1 MIKSNLPQSS
11 IFPQPQLL
19 TKAAALSRDQETQV
33 VASGCP
39 SLPQSA
45 VLQNASSCF
54 FQINKYHHHFL
65 LLFTISKT
73 ILRHMCTHI
82 LRRMHV
88 RANRKTPTQNTPK
101 WCHYL
106 PWSVAKQSMMSM
118 LSHRACWS
126 SWDTRDGQTFPRP
139 PPRRSASAAVRK
151 RWCGVTSHVTG
162 SPFSLAARTTKICQN
177 SIIIIIIT
185 NCAGQLQEK
194 IKLKYFHNLFVKG
207 KQNENIHLGH
217 LTRST
222 VCVRNR

>member
-1 MIKSNLPQSS
+1 MS
-11 IFPQPQLL
+11 
-19 TKAAALSRDQETQV
+19 
-33 VASGCP
+33 
-39 SLPQSA
+39 
-45 VLQNASSCF
+45 
-54 FQINKYHHHFL
+54 
-65 LLFTISKT
+65 
-73 ILRHMCTHI
+73 THI
-82 LRRMHV
+82 HRR
-88 RANRKTPTQNTPK
+88 NRKTPTQNTPK

-126 SWDTRDGQTFPRP
+126 SWDTRGGQTFPRP

-177 SIIIIIIT
+177 SIIIIIT

-194 IKLKYFHNLFVKG
+194 IKLKYFHNLFVKV
-207 KQNENIHLGH
+207 KQTNIHLGH

-222 VCVRNR
+222 VCVSVNRLKDKINKLKNH